1 VVDYLD
7 NENLIF
13 DRRALRQHHERVS
26 GSDDNPLFDEIALRL
41 ADRLLDVQR
50 DFPLALDIGFRGGE
64 CARAVR
70 ATNRIKRLIVC
81 DPSIR
86 ILGHTDCTTGT
97 NAVVADEEFLPFALK
112 KFDLITSSLALHWTN
127 DLPGALAQ
135 VQRALK
141 PDGLFLA
148 AMFAGETLH
157 ELREVLIEAELAE
170 RGGASPRV
178 SPMIDIA
185 EASSL
190 LQRAAFALPVV
201 DTDTLTLTYPNALA
215 LMADL
220 RAMGETNVMRARGRG
235 FTPRTVIFK
244 AAELYHARYGQPDG
258 RIRATFQI
266 AYLTGWS
273 PDQSQQQPI
282 RPGSAVTRLADALN
296 TKEQSAGEK
305 AGPDDTA
312 GHS

>member
-1 VVDYLD
+1 MVDYLD
-7 NENLIF
+7 NQNLIF
-13 DRRALRQHHERVS
+13 ERRALRQHRERAS
-26 GSDDNPLFDEIALRL
+26 GRDDNPLVAEIALRL
-41 ADRLLDVQR
+41 ADRLLDVKR
-50 DFPLALDIGFRGGE
+50 DFPLMLDIGFHGGE
-64 CARAVR
+64 CARAVQ
-70 ATNRIKRLIVC
+70 ATNRIKQLILC
-81 DPSIR
+81 DPSSHT
-86 ILGHTDCTTGT
+86 LQSTAVAQGHK
-97 NAVVADEEFLPFALK
+97 VVADEEFLPFAAK

-135 VQRALK
+135 LQRSLK

-148 AMFAGETLH
+148 AMFAGETLY

-178 SPMIDIA
+178 SPMIDIG
-185 EASSL
+185 EAGSL
-190 LQRAAFALPVV
+190 LQRAGFALPVV

-220 RAMGETNVMRARGRG
+220 RAMGETNAMRARRRH
-235 FTPRTVIFK
+235 FTARTVLYK
-244 AAELYHARYGQPDG
+244 ATELYHARHGQPDG
-258 RIRATFQI
+258 RVRATFQV

-282 RPGSAVTRLADALN
+282 RPGSAVSRLADALD
-296 TKEQSAGEK
+296 TEELSAGEK
-305 AGPDDTA
+305 AEPDNDA